1 MSATTPT
8 PPDSIATT
16 ARQPLPTESAA
27 SQSAASLSCGSES
40 PLSSRRDFL
49 KVGSVLAGALVLPQ
63 ATTVRAASAADSAAN
78 SLPLI
83 GAGVVQLFVDY
94 DRVDAMQNIRRTYHS
109 VEKHPQNPVIRKVEP
124 WETERGTWGSI
135 IYDQEE
141 KIFKAWY
148 GGESGRQKESIP
160 GSLSSCH
167 VLCYATSRDG
177 VHWDRPRLGMY
188 DAFGTKE
195 NNVVIGDDRL
205 DGLCHWESLHK
216 DPFDPN
222 PERRYKAIGWSSYD
236 WNGPMSGIYSM
247 CSLDGL
253 HWNLSPEPI
262 VHFHP
267 RPGTNDLGPIG
278 DAQAMMVDTL
288 KKRYVAFLRRSPN
301 RVFSVSE
308 DFVTWTPPAI
318 SMKPRDGASLYN
330 HMGFVYGD
338 HYLGQLSYLNS
349 QDTSNTLMDVRLITS
364 RDGEVWERLDTGKP
378 LIGLGDI
385 GEWDRYNLRL
395 TGAPPIRVGNKLYFY
410 YRHTANR
417 HTPYVGKDTTDQ
429 AGGLGLATLRLDGFA
444 SVAAGFDGGQLTTKP
459 FRFAGD
465 ELQVNAKA
473 DFGQLTVEVLDEK
486 GQPLPDYTRDACL
499 PMSADG
505 VEQPI
510 RWKESKSLTQLKD
523 RSICLRF
530 YLKNVQ
536 LYAYRIT

>member
-1 MSATTPT
+1 VHEEE
-8 PPDSIATT
+8 I
-16 ARQPLPTESAA
+16 LG
-27 SQSAASLSCGSES
+27 SQSPASSSSNSES
-40 PLSSRRDFL
+40 PLPSRRDFL

-63 ATTVRAASAADSAAN
+63 GATIRAALAADHAAD

-83 GAGVVQLFVDY
+83 GAGVVQLFVDN
-94 DRVDAMQNIRRTYHS
+94 DRVDATQNIRRTYHS
-109 VEKHPQNPVIRKVEP
+109 VEKHPENPVIRKVEP

-135 IYDQEE
+135 IYDQDE

-177 VHWDRPRLGMY
+177 IHWDRPRLGIY
-188 DAFGTKE
+188 EAFGTKE

-236 WNGPMSGIYSM
+236 WDGPMSGIYSM
-247 CSLDGL
+247 CSPDGL
-253 HWNLSPEPI
+253 QWNLSPEPI

-318 SMKPRDGASLYN
+318 SMKSRDRGSLYN

-349 QDTSNTLMDVRLITS
+349 LDNTNTLMDVWLITS
-364 RDGEVWERLDTGKP
+364 RDGEVWERVDTGKP

-395 TGAPPIRVGNKLYFY
+395 TGAPPIRVGSKLYFY

-417 HTPYVGKDTTDQ
+417 HTPYVGKDTTDK

-444 SVAAGFDGGQLTTKP
+444 SVAAGFDGGRLTTKP
-459 FRFAGD
+459 FRFAGS

-473 DFGQLTVEVLDEK
+473 DFGQLTVEVLDEQ
-486 GQPLPDYTRDACL
+486 GQPLPGFTADACL
-499 PMSADG
+499 PMSTDG

-510 RWKESKSLTQLKD
+510 CWKESESLAQLKD
-523 RSICLRF
+523 RPICLRF
-530 YLKNVQ
+530 NLKNVR

>member
-1 MSATTPT
+1 MSTTSRT
-8 PPDSIATT
+8 ASDSIAT
-16 ARQPLPTESAA
+16 AVRELLPTEILG
-27 SQSAASLSCGSES
+27 SQSAAFLSPNSES
-40 PLSSRRDFL
+40 PLTSRRDFL
-49 KVGSVLAGALVLPQ
+49 KVGSVLAGTLVLPQ
-63 ATTVRAASAADSAAN
+63 ATPIRAALATDGAAN
-78 SLPLI
+78 SLPFI
-83 GAGVVQLFVDY
+83 GAGVVQLFVDN
-94 DRVDAMQNIRRTYHS
+94 DRVAVMQNIRRTYHS

-124 WETERGTWGSI
+124 WEAERGTWGSI

-141 KIFKAWY
+141 SIFKAWY

-160 GSLSSCH
+160 GSLSPCH

-177 VHWDRPRLGMY
+177 VHWDLPRLGMN

-247 CSLDGL
+247 SSPDGL

-267 RPGTNDLGPIG
+267 RPGTKDLGPIG
-278 DAQAMMVDTL
+278 DAQAMMVDTR
-288 KKRYVAFLRRSPN
+288 KKRYVAFLRQSPN

-318 SMKPRDGASLYN
+318 SMKPRDGGSLYN

-338 HYLGQLSYLNS
+338 HYLGQLSYLN
-349 QDTSNTLMDVRLITS
+349 QLDNTNTVMDVWLITS
-364 RDGEVWERLDTGKP
+364 RDGEVWERVDTGKP

-417 HTPYVGKDTTDQ
+417 HTPYVGKDTTDK

-444 SVAAGFDGGQLTTKP
+444 SLAAGFEGGRLTTKP
-459 FRFAGD
+459 FRFTGS

-473 DFGQLTVEVLDEK
+473 NFGQLTVEVLDEQ
-486 GQPLPDYTRDACL
+486 GQPLPGFTDGDCL
-499 PMSADG
+499 PLSADG

-510 RWKESKSLTQLKD
+510 HWKESKSLAQLKD
-523 RSICLRF
+523 RPICLRF
-530 YLKNVQ
+530 NLKNVR